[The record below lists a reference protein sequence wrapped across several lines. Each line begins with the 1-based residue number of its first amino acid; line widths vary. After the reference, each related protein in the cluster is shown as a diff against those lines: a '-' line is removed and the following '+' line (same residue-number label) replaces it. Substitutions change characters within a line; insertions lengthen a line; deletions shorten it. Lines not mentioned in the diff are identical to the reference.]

1 MPLGRNCVTAL
12 PAAVHRSGRQCT
24 GRCSNSRYLSTHHPH
39 VRVGRPS
46 WYVRYQCSTCVCD
59 DQRSANLPTSRS
71 TQNIW
76 GLQGHWPNR
85 RLVGIGNR
93 TIQQNPTWAGGT
105 LSVVASGTTP
115 APVPVALAGALGAAA
130 AASVAVGAGGPE
142 APEVGTGN
150 EGAAAAVQVVHIR
163 MAPRQER
170 GCLLPW
176 RERPHLACLTGL
188 SFAER
193 GRWPAGLGRRSPSL
207 HLQGGPWAVRYARL
221 LLEEELR
228 RFPKISFI
236 NSYGLN

>member
-1 MPLGRNCVTAL
+1 MHLGRNCVTAL
-12 PAAVHRSGRQCT
+12 PVAVVHRSGRQCT

-71 TQNIW
+71 TQKGTRQSIG

-93 TIQQNPTWAGGT
+93 TIQQPDTTWAGST

-130 AASVAVGAGGPE
+130 AVSVAVGAGGPG

-150 EGAAAAVQVVHIR
+150 EGAAAAVQVQVAHKDG
-163 MAPRQER
+163 AQEDR
-170 GCLLPW
+170 KGDACCLG
-176 RERPHLACLTGL
+176 ESDHTSLA
-188 SFAER
+188 
-193 GRWPAGLGRRSPSL
+193 
-207 HLQGGPWAVRYARL
+207 Y
-221 LLEEELR
+221 
-228 RFPKISFI
+228 
-236 NSYGLN
+236 

>member
-12 PAAVHRSGRQCT
+12 PVAVVHRSGRQCT

-71 TQNIW
+71 TQKGTRQSIG

-93 TIQQNPTWAGGT
+93 TIQQLDPTWAGST

-130 AASVAVGAGGPE
+130 AVSVAVGAGGPG

-163 MAPRQER
+163 MAPKRTGKGMLAALER
-170 GCLLPW
+170 ATTPRLPNGA
-176 RERPHLACLTGL
+176 LIC
-188 SFAER
+188 
-193 GRWPAGLGRRSPSL
+193 
-207 HLQGGPWAVRYARL
+207 
-221 LLEEELR
+221 
-228 RFPKISFI
+228 
-236 NSYGLN
+236 

>member
-12 PAAVHRSGRQCT
+12 PVAVVHRSGRQCT

-71 TQNIW
+71 TQKGTRQSIG

-93 TIQQNPTWAGGT
+93 TIQQPDPTWAGST

-130 AASVAVGAGGPE
+130 AVSVA
-142 APEVGTGN
+142 TGN
-150 EGAAAAVQVVHIR
+150 EGAAAAVQVQVVHIR
-163 MAPRQER
+163 MAPKRTGKGMLAALER
-170 GCLLPW
+170 ATTPRLPNGA
-176 RERPHLACLTGL
+176 LIC
-188 SFAER
+188 
-193 GRWPAGLGRRSPSL
+193 
-207 HLQGGPWAVRYARL
+207 
-221 LLEEELR
+221 
-228 RFPKISFI
+228 
-236 NSYGLN
+236 